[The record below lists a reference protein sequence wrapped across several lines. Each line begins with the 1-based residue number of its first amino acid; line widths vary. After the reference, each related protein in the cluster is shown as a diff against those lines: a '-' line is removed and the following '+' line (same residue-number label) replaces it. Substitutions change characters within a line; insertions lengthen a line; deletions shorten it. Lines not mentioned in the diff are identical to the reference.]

1 MLKHCSML
9 VAPSLVFVAQ
19 AHANDGGRQKEFQ
32 FRLSGAQEDPTVITS
47 ARGNA
52 TLRIVG
58 NTIAYNVRYRDL
70 ASDIQQAHIHI
81 GADDTTGA
89 IAVFLCTNL
98 GNGPTGTPAC
108 GPPRSGQITGVIE
121 AADVLDDPKLLAQG
135 ISAGD
140 IAGLIRAIRTGLA
153 YVNIHTVLSPA
164 GEIRGDV
171 AHHEHEN

>member
-1 MLKHCSML
+1 
-9 VAPSLVFVAQ
+9 
-19 AHANDGGRQKEFQ
+19 
-32 FRLSGAQEDPTVITS
+32 
-47 ARGNA
+47 
-52 TLRIVG
+52 
-58 NTIAYNVRYRDL
+58 
-70 ASDIQQAHIHI
+70 
-81 GADDTTGA
+81 
-89 IAVFLCTNL
+89 
-98 GNGPTGTPAC
+98 
-108 GPPRSGQITGVIE
+108 VIE

>member
-1 MLKHCSML
+1 MLKHSSML
-9 VAPSLVFVAQ
+9 LALPFVFAVH
-19 AHANDGGRQKEFQ
+19 AHANDGKEFQ

-52 TLRIVG
+52 TLRIIG
-58 NTIAYNVRYRDL
+58 NTVAYNVRYRDL

-98 GNGPTGTPAC
+98 GNGPEGTAAC
-108 GPPRSGQITGVIE
+108 APPRSGQLVGVIE
-121 AADVLDDPKLLAQG
+121 AADVLDDPELATQG

-140 IAGLIRAIRTGLA
+140 IAGLI
-153 YVNIHTVLSPA
+153 
-164 GEIRGDV
+164 
-171 AHHEHEN
+171 